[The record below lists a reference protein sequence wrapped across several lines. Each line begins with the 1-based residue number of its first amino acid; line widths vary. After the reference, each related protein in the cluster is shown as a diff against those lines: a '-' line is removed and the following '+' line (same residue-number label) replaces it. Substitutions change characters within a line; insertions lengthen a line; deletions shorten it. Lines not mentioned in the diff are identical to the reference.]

1 MGKERETTAGSLGVG
16 LRGSGQM
23 AASWRGRCWCR
34 TARRGSGQ
42 GRARRG
48 SGRRSVQRVGSRRL
62 RGAQSWRCLARSL
75 ASRSGTGR
83 GREMLLGRVC
93 DGVRGGV
100 AAQWPG
106 VRDESRAKRGERQTT
121 AQPSLPFVY
130 GSKGRAVLG
139 RECCGRES
147 IQEHSV
153 LWRGVRACGA
163 EGSGEGAKE
172 TGAAGREGAAGGT
185 GWSGGRAGAGDWTE
199 RGEKGNG
206 MEGEGGAAGGT
217 RASRPNPLST

>member
-1 MGKERETTAGSLGVG
+1 
-16 LRGSGQM
+16 
-23 AASWRGRCWCR
+23 
-34 TARRGSGQ
+34 
-42 GRARRG
+42 
-48 SGRRSVQRVGSRRL
+48 
-62 RGAQSWRCLARSL
+62 
-75 ASRSGTGR
+75 
-83 GREMLLGRVC
+83 
-93 DGVRGGV
+93 
-100 AAQWPG
+100 
-106 VRDESRAKRGERQTT
+106 
-121 AQPSLPFVY
+121 LPFVY

-206 MEGEGGAAGGT
+206 MEGEGVQLVGPPPAGPIHFVAVLGGSLLL
-217 RASRPNPLST
+217 REIGLGRWLYHVGFVY

>member
-1 MGKERETTAGSLGVG
+1 MIDEEGTRERQEP
-16 LRGSGQM
+16 RGP
-23 AASWRGRCWCR
+23 WTR
-34 TARRGSGQ
+34 
-42 GRARRG
+42 
-48 SGRRSVQRVGSRRL
+48 
-62 RGAQSWRCLARSL
+62 
-75 ASRSGTGR
+75 
-83 GREMLLGRVC
+83 
-93 DGVRGGV
+93 
-100 AAQWPG
+100 
-106 VRDESRAKRGERQTT
+106 RGERQTA

-206 MEGEGGAAGGT
+206 MEGEGVQLVGPPPAAPLCRCAGGLPSFT
-217 RASRPNPLST
+217 RNRSRAMVVSCWIRLLSLINSAIFLFYKQHTALIKISFFKERRCF